1 MSTPTSMPWR
11 ARLGWTRA
19 SYLVLSLF
27 FVTIVLIGMV
37 WWPLLSDYLGS
48 FNKRFPWWAQV
59 DWLLL
64 GVFAAM
70 TLLIMRRADVR
81 RDARTAAVGLVGGL
95 VIESW
100 GTQTGLWTYYTL
112 ERPPLWII
120 PAWPIAS
127 LAIDRLTSLVLP
139 AARRID
145 GRGTRLLYLAT
156 FGAFT
161 VLMLAFVWPT
171 LGFSLTTAA
180 LFLCGFVMVTPLQ
193 PRAALATFAAGAGLG
208 YFLELWGTT
217 RGCWIYYTLETPP
230 LFAVLAHGMAAVAFW
245 RAGDAVS
252 KVVRRVASGVTLM
265 NRKVKALQRDPV
277 P

>member
-1 MSTPTSMPWR
+1 MSAFTPSLSWR

-19 SYLVLSLF
+19 SYLMLSLF
-27 FVTIVLIGMV
+27 FASILVIGLV
-37 WWPLLSDYLGS
+37 WWPLLADYLGT
-48 FNKRFPWWAQV
+48 FDPRFPWWAQV

-64 GVFAAM
+64 GVFAVM
-70 TLLIMRRADVR
+70 TLLIMSRADLR

-120 PAWPIAS
+120 PAWPVAS
-127 LAIDRLTSLVLP
+127 LAIDRLTTLAMP
-139 AARRID
+139 AVSRID
-145 GRGTRLLYLAT
+145 GLQTRLLYLAT

-171 LGFSLTTAA
+171 LGFSLTAAA
-180 LFLCGFVMVTPLQ
+180 LFLCGFVLVTPVH
-193 PRAALATFAAGAGLG
+193 PRAALATFAAGAALG

-217 RGCWIYYTLETPP
+217 RGCWTYYTLETPP

-245 RAGDAVS
+245 RTGNTVG
-252 KVVRRVASGVTLM
+252 RVAGKLVGRTGLI
-265 NRKVKALQRDPV
+265 R
-277 P
+277 

>member
-1 MSTPTSMPWR
+1 MSASTPSLSWR

-19 SYLVLSLF
+19 SYLMLSLF
-27 FVTIVLIGMV
+27 FASILVIGLV
-37 WWPLLSDYLGS
+37 WWPLLADYLGT
-48 FNKRFPWWAQV
+48 FDPRFPWWAQV

-64 GVFAAM
+64 GVFAVM
-70 TLLIMRRADVR
+70 TLLIMSRADLR

-120 PAWPIAS
+120 PAWPVAS
-127 LAIDRLTSLVLP
+127 LAIDRLTTLAMP
-139 AARRID
+139 AVSRID
-145 GRGTRLLYLAT
+145 GRQTRLLYLAT

-171 LGFSLTTAA
+171 LGFSLTAAA
-180 LFLCGFVMVTPLQ
+180 LFLCGFVMVTPVH
-193 PRAALATFAAGAGLG
+193 PRAALATFAAGAALG

-217 RGCWIYYTLETPP
+217 RGCWTYYTLETPP
-230 LFAVLAHGMAAVAFW
+230 
-245 RAGDAVS
+245 
-252 KVVRRVASGVTLM
+252 
-265 NRKVKALQRDPV
+265 
-277 P
+277 

>member
-1 MSTPTSMPWR
+1 
-11 ARLGWTRA
+11 
-19 SYLVLSLF
+19 LF
-27 FVTIVLIGMV
+27 FATILVIGLV
-37 WWPLLSDYLGS
+37 WWPLLADYLGT
-48 FNKRFPWWAQV
+48 FDPRFPWWAQV

-64 GVFAAM
+64 GVFAVM
-70 TLLIMRRADVR
+70 TLLIMSRADLR
-81 RDARTAAVGLVGGL
+81 RDARTAGVGLVGGL

-120 PAWPIAS
+120 PAWPVAS

-139 AARRID
+139 AASRID
-145 GRGTRLLYLAT
+145 GRQTRLLYLAT
-156 FGAFT
+156 FGAFI

-171 LGFSLTTAA
+171 LGFSLTAAA
-180 LFLCGFVMVTPLQ
+180 LLLSGFVIATPVQ

-217 RGCWIYYTLETPP
+217 RGCWTYYTLETPP

-245 RAGDAVS
+245 RAAVALTAVAEGI
-252 KVVRRVASGVTLM
+252 KRNTGALTRALRVR
-265 NRKVKALQRDPV
+265 
-277 P
+277 